1 VAKVADNAPEG
12 RRASHATLGWPVK
25 RVADRADSDSDPG
38 GATVTL
44 RTVGGQQTAETSEDL
59 AHWVMSL
66 TGCPPITRTVLA
78 RCTRPVHGDEPA
90 TWFYVE
96 ADAHEGVA
104 RLRCLACA
112 DIRPILDSA
121 ERWSYPPAWSCHTCS
136 QAIAEVVF
144 GVSEEGGLA
153 RWLVVSTRCVECGQV
168 RGLTDM
174 VVPGV
179 AADVFAA
186 TL

>member
-1 VAKVADNAPEG
+1 M
-12 RRASHATLGWPVK
+12 
-25 RVADRADSDSDPG
+25 
-38 GATVTL
+38 TL
-44 RTVGGQQTAETSEDL
+44 RTVAGQIKTETSEDL

-78 RCTRPVHGDEPA
+78 RCTRPAHGDDPA

-104 RLRCLACA
+104 RLRCLACGDA
-112 DIRPILDSA
+112 RPLLDSA
-121 ERWSYPPAWSCHTCS
+121 ERWTYPPAWSCHHCS
-136 QAIAEVVF
+136 QSLAEVVF
-144 GVSEEGGLA
+144 GVAEENGLA
-153 RWLVVSTRCVECGQV
+153 RWLVVTGRCVGCGHV
-168 RGLTDM
+168 SGMTDM
-174 VVPGV
+174 VVPGI

>member
-1 VAKVADNAPEG
+1 M
-12 RRASHATLGWPVK
+12 TI
-25 RVADRADSDSDPG
+25 
-38 GATVTL
+38 
-44 RTVGGQQTAETSEDL
+44 RTSAGQQITETPEDL

-66 TGCPPITRTVLA
+66 TGCPTITRTVLA
-78 RCTRPVHGDEPA
+78 RCTRPLHGDEAA

-96 ADAHEGVA
+96 ADAAEGLA

-112 DIRPILDSA
+112 DVRPVLDSA
-121 ERWSYPPAWSCHTCS
+121 DRWSYPPAWACRNCS
-136 QAIAEVVF
+136 QSIAEVVF
-144 GVSEEGGLA
+144 GVAEENGLA
-153 RWLVVSTRCVECGQV
+153 RWLVVAVRCVECGCVQ
-168 RGLTDM
+168 GLTDM